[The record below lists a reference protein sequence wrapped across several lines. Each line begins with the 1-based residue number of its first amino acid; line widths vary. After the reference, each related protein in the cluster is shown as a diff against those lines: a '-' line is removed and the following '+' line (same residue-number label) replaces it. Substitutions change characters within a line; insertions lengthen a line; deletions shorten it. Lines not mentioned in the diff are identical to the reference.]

1 MSRPFD
7 VVIFGATG
15 FTGQYVVQEFAK
27 QNSQNLRWAVAGRSK
42 EKLKNILQQT
52 SDELGKDY
60 SGIDVIVADVKDGE
74 SLNAM
79 CSQAKLVLNCVGP
92 YRFFGEP
99 VVKACVENGC
109 HHLDVSG
116 EPEFLE
122 TMQFKYHEKAKES
135 KIFVVGT
142 CGFDSI
148 PADMGIVYTQKKFPG
163 QLCHVESFL
172 SVTSGDK
179 GMQGHYGTYQSIIYG
194 IASEKEGN
202 LKTLRKQLFP
212 NPMPRAGPKLKMRG
226 PIFYG
231 KEVDKWSLPFP
242 GADPSVVRRTQRY
255 RNDVLK
261 KPPIQ
266 YSAYFTIPSIIYVAM
281 FLMFG
286 FIFML
291 LASFEYGRKL
301 LEKYP
306 KIFSFGLFSH
316 EGPTREQMDGT
327 SFHMTFYGKGFS
339 KDYQGDITAES
350 KMDKKIVTR
359 VVGPELAYIA
369 TPICMVQA
377 ALVILNERESMP
389 ESGGVL
395 TPGAAFAE
403 TKLIERLDKAGV
415 KFLTVEE
422 PNAIAKE

>member
-1 MSRPFD
+1 MSRSFD
-7 VVIFGATG
+7 VVIFGASG
-15 FTGQYVVQEFAK
+15 FTGQFVVQEFAK
-27 QNSQNLRWAVAGRSK
+27 HNSQNLRWAVAGRNK
-42 EKLKNILQQT
+42 EKLQNVLQQA
-52 SDELGKDY
+52 SEQSGKDY
-60 SGIDVIVADVKDGE
+60 SGIDVIIADVKNEE
-74 SLNAM
+74 SLNTM
-79 CSQAKLVLNCVGP
+79 CSQARIVLNCVGP

-116 EPEFLE
+116 EPEYLE
-122 TMQFKYHEKAKES
+122 TMQFKYNEKAKES

-172 SVTSGDK
+172 TVHSGDK
-179 GMQGHYGTYQSIIYG
+179 GMRGHYGTYQSLIYG
-194 IASEKEGN
+194 VASEKEGN

-212 NPMPRAGPKLKMRG
+212 NPMPKVGPKLKMRG
-226 PIFYG
+226 SIFFG
-231 KEVDKWSLPFP
+231 KEVDKWSLPFL

-255 RNDVLK
+255 RNDELQ

-266 YSAYFTIPSIIYVAM
+266 YAAYFTMPSIIYVAM
-281 FLMFG
+281 FLVFG
-286 FIFML
+286 LLFML
-291 LASFEYGRKL
+291 LASFQYGRKL

-316 EGPTREQMDGT
+316 EGPTKEQMDSTGFT
-327 SFHMTFYGKGFS
+327 MTFYAKGFS
-339 KDYQGDITAES
+339 KDYEGEINSDS
-350 KMDKKIVTR
+350 KMDKKIITR
-359 VVGPELAYIA
+359 IVGPELAYVT

-403 TKLIERLDKAGV
+403 TTLIERLDKAGV
-415 KFLTVEE
+415 RFVTVEE
-422 PNAIAKE
+422 PKAIANE

>member
-1 MSRPFD
+1 MSKSFD
-7 VVIFGATG
+7 VVIFGASG
-15 FTGQYVVQEFAK
+15 FTGQFVVQEFAK
-27 QNSQNLRWAVAGRSK
+27 QNSQNLRWAVAGRNR
-42 EKLKNILQQT
+42 ERLQDTLQQA

-60 SGIDVIVADVKDGE
+60 SGIDVIIADVKDEE

-79 CSQAKLVLNCVGP
+79 CAATKMVLNCVGP

-99 VVKACVENGC
+99 VVKACVENDC

-122 TMQFKYHEKAKES
+122 TMQFKYDEKARES
-135 KIFVVGT
+135 KIFVIGT

-148 PADMGIVYTQKKFPG
+148 PADMGIVYTQRKFPG

-172 SVTSGDK
+172 TVNSGEK
-179 GMQGHYGTYQSIIYG
+179 GMRGHYGTYHSLIYG

-202 LKTLRKQLFP
+202 LKKLRKELFP
-212 NPMPRAGPKLKMRG
+212 NPLPRVGPKLKMRG
-226 PIFYG
+226 SVFYG
-231 KEVDKWSLPFP
+231 KEVDKWSLPFL

-255 RNDVLK
+255 RHDELK
-261 KPPIQ
+261 KPPVQ
-266 YSAYFTIPSIIYVAM
+266 YSAYFTLPSIIYVAM
-281 FLMFG
+281 LMVFG

-291 LASFEYGRKL
+291 LASFDYGRKV

-306 KIFSFGLFSH
+306 KIFSFGIFSH
-316 EGPTREQMDGT
+316 EGPTKEERDGT
-327 SFHMTFYGKGFS
+327 SFSMTFYGKGFS
-339 KDYQGDITAES
+339 KDYEGEISPES

-359 VVGPELAYIA
+359 IIAPEPGYVA

-377 ALVILNERESMP
+377 AIVILSERETMP

-395 TPGAAFAE
+395 TPGAAFAD
-403 TKLIERLDKAGV
+403 TTLIERLDKAGV
-415 KFLTVEE
+415 RFVTVEE
-422 PNAIAKE
+422 ASPIE